1 VCGAGT
7 KRPDSFFAHDIQRL
21 FGFRDINR
29 FNAFFEYV
37 LRQSGGQFEVTSAAA
52 QFGMATSTSA
62 ALTTANESPT
72 VRDMMMTI
80 TRRTVPLMVAGLI
93 AIAPG
98 ASSEPAPGAIA
109 YTISMPQPAN
119 HLFHVTLRVDGLKGE
134 IHDVKM
140 PAWHPGYYRMI
151 DYAKNVSDFHAQ
163 DGQGRPLPWEKVTKH
178 TWRIAA
184 GGASTMV
191 LSYDVLGTVRFSAQ
205 NYLDESRAFIAPTG
219 MFVYLEGGFQRAA
232 TVSIQLPPGWT
243 RIATGLDPV
252 RGRVNTFFAPDFDTL
267 YDCPMLIGNQETLEF
282 DVWGKTHTVAIE
294 NIPASVD
301 RPKMLADLKK
311 MVESAATLM
320 GDLPYTRYAFLMMG
334 NGRGGIEHATSSA
347 NSFDGG
353 SLADAGGY
361 RRWLSFICHE
371 YFHHYNVK
379 RIRPMALGPFDYDT
393 ENLTDMLW
401 VSEGLTVYYQDLLLV
416 RAGLQTSDEYLDK
429 LAKAISSFENAPGHH
444 YQSATDASMTTW
456 GTSGVGNDRNT
467 TISYYDNGAMI
478 GAMLDLAIRHE
489 SGNRKSLDDV
499 MRALYG
505 KYYQQKKRGFT
516 DDEFRQE
523 CESAAGARLTEM
535 LEYTSTTR
543 DVDYAKYLAYAGLDV
558 TSASQDAPGSY
569 LGLNTQT
576 RDGRLVVVGTS
587 AGSPADRAGLAAGD
601 QLVEVDGSPATPK
614 ALNDTV
620 SARKPGDTTALKI
633 SRNNTGLE
641 VRATLSS
648 NMKQTFTIRQVAAP
662 TALQKAILED
672 WLRRVRIQ

>member
-1 VCGAGT
+1 
-7 KRPDSFFAHDIQRL
+7 
-21 FGFRDINR
+21 
-29 FNAFFEYV
+29 
-37 LRQSGGQFEVTSAAA
+37 
-52 QFGMATSTSA
+52 
-62 ALTTANESPT
+62 
-72 VRDMMMTI
+72 MTI
-80 TRRTVPLMVAGLI
+80 TRRTAPLLVAGLI

-98 ASSEPAPGAIA
+98 ASGESAPSAIA
-109 YTISMPQPAN
+109 YTITMPQPSN

-134 IHDVKM
+134 VHDVKM

-151 DYAKNVSDFHAQ
+151 DYAKNVSDFRAQ
-163 DGQGRPLPWEKVTKH
+163 DGTGRALPWEKVTKH

-191 LSYDVLGTVRFSAQ
+191 LSYDILGTVSFSAQ
-205 NYLDESRAFIAPTG
+205 NYLDEKRAFIAPTG
-219 MFVYLEGGFQRAA
+219 MFVHLAGQLQRAA
-232 TVSIQLPPGWT
+232 TVSIQLPPGWA

-252 RGRVNTFFAPDFDTL
+252 RGRANTFSAPDLDTL
-267 YDCPMLIGNQETLEF
+267 YDCPMLIGNQETLGF
-282 DVWGKTHTVAIE
+282 DVQGRRHTVSIE

-301 RPKMLADLKK
+301 RPRMLADLKK

-334 NGRGGIEHATSSA
+334 NGRGGIEHGNSSA
-347 NSFDGG
+347 NSFNGD
-353 SLADAGGY
+353 SLADEGGY

-379 RIRPMALGPFDYDT
+379 RIRPIALGPFDYGT

-416 RAGLQTSDEYLDK
+416 RAGLQTADEYLGK
-429 LAKAISSFENAPGHH
+429 MASAMSSFENAPGHR

-499 MRALYG
+499 MRGLYR
-505 KYYQQKKRGFT
+505 KLYQQKKRGFT
-516 DDEFRQE
+516 DNEFTQE
-523 CESAAGARLTEM
+523 CESAAGAKLTEV
-535 LEYTSTTR
+535 LEYASTTR
-543 DVDYAKYLAYAGLDV
+543 DVDYARYFAYAGLDV
-558 TSASQDAPGSY
+558 TATSEDAPGSY
-569 LGLNTQT
+569 LGLNAQT

-587 AGSPADRAGLAAGD
+587 AGSPAERAGLAAGD
-601 QLVEVDGSPATPK
+601 QILEVDGAPATPR
-614 ALNDTV
+614 AINDTV
-620 SARKPGDTTALKI
+620 SARKPGDTTTLKI

-641 VRATLSS
+641 LRVTLARHT
-648 NMKQTFTIRQVAAP
+648 KQTFKIRPMASP

-672 WLRRVRIQ
+672 WLRRAR